1 MKKVISIAL
10 LASFISINLMPA
22 LAAENNNT
30 STATPKQF
38 KSMVSK
44 NKKNQKSDDYKFAYI
59 NMNWWDNF
67 NDDLLTSYI
76 QKAVLNNYDLKM
88 ATINV
93 EEYYQN
99 VKSQF
104 SKELPSATAGFGPG
118 WFKAPGSTSTDIN
131 FGLPIIVQYEADIF
145 LKNHDK
151 TKSVKKLYEGSK
163 LDERAAYISVASA
176 VGSTY
181 FNIINL
187 DKMISLQEEIVKI
200 RQEIYDLMLASN
212 REGLTSTADTVK
224 ANKALVQGQTD
235 LIELKK
241 QREQMLHQMCVLI
254 GESPENANSLARRS
268 LDEINYQLAV
278 PSQIPSEIITH
289 RPDYMK
295 AELMV
300 EKAGIDVRVAKKE
313 FLPSINILGGAL
325 FNAGDLGSLF
335 TTKNML
341 LGLGGGLMAP
351 LFQGGS
357 LIANL
362 RLKKATYE
370 RILQNYYKTNLTA
383 IQEVNDALVAARL
396 DKDKMQ
402 QTEKQFNLEKSDY
415 SFNEHK
421 FNEGTISKLDL
432 IQYQENLLT
441 IEKLVAQ
448 QKVECMTDAIS
459 LYKAT
464 GSKPYDY
471 VQ

>member
-1 MKKVISIAL
+1 MKKIITTAL
-10 LASFISINLMPA
+10 LMSMLSMTVMPA
-22 LAAENNNT
+22 VAVSGKNT
-30 STATPKQF
+30 TTPKQF
-38 KSMVSK
+38 KSMISK
-44 NKKNQKSDDYKFAYI
+44 NKKTQQSDDYKFNYV
-59 NMNWWDNF
+59 NMNWWGNF
-67 NDDLLTSYI
+67 NDDLLNGYI
-76 QKAVLNNYDLKM
+76 EKAVLNNYDLKM

-99 VKSQF
+99 VRLQF
-104 SKELPSATAGFGPG
+104 ANELPSAVGGFGPG
-118 WFKAPGSTSTDIN
+118 VFKAPGMTNTSSA

-145 LKNHDK
+145 LKNHNK
-151 TKSVKKLYEGSK
+151 TKAVKKLYEGSK

-187 DKMISLQEEIVKI
+187 DKMISLQEQIVNI
-200 RQEIYDLMLASN
+200 RQEIYNLMLIRN
-212 REGLTSTADTVK
+212 KEGLTSTADTVK
-224 ANKALVQGQTD
+224 ANKALVAGQTD

-241 QREQMLHQMCVLI
+241 NREKMLNQMCVLI
-254 GESPENANSLARRS
+254 GESPENANSIKRNS
-268 LDEINYQLAV
+268 LDSINYQLAI
-278 PSQIPSEIITH
+278 SSEIPSEIITQ

-300 EKAGIDVRVAKKE
+300 EKAGIDVKVAKKE

-325 FNAGDLGSLF
+325 FNAGDIGSLF

-341 LGLGGGLMAP
+341 LGVGGGLVTP

-362 RLKKATYE
+362 KLKKATYE
-370 RILQNYYKTNLTA
+370 RILQDYYKTNLTA
-383 IQEVNDALVAARL
+383 IQEVNDALVASRL
-396 DKDKMQ
+396 DKDKMT
-402 QTEKQFNLEKSDY
+402 QTTKQYNLEKSDY
-415 SFNEHK
+415 KYNEKK
-421 FNEGTISKLDL
+421 FNQGTISKLDL

-471 VQ
+471 VN

>member
-1 MKKVISIAL
+1 MKKIITTAL
-10 LASFISINLMPA
+10 LMSMLSMTVMPA
-22 LAAENNNT
+22 VAVSGKNT
-30 STATPKQF
+30 TTPKQF
-38 KSMVSK
+38 KSMISK
-44 NKKNQKSDDYKFAYI
+44 NKKTQQSDDYKFNYV
-59 NMNWWDNF
+59 NMNWWGNF
-67 NDDLLTSYI
+67 NDDLLNGYI
-76 QKAVLNNYDLKM
+76 EKAVLNNYDLKM

-99 VKSQF
+99 VRLQF
-104 SKELPSATAGFGPG
+104 ANELPSAVGGFGPG
-118 WFKAPGSTSTDIN
+118 VFKVPGMTNTSSA

-145 LKNHDK
+145 LKNHNK
-151 TKSVKKLYEGSK
+151 TKAVKKLYEGSK

-187 DKMISLQEEIVKI
+187 DKMISLQEQIVNI
-200 RQEIYDLMLASN
+200 RQEIYNLMLIRN
-212 REGLTSTADTVK
+212 KEGLTSTADTVK
-224 ANKALVQGQTD
+224 ANKALVAGQTD

-241 QREQMLHQMCVLI
+241 NREKMLNQMCVLI
-254 GESPENANSLARRS
+254 GESPENANSIKRNS
-268 LDEINYQLAV
+268 LDSINYQLAI
-278 PSQIPSEIITH
+278 PSEIPSEIITQ

-300 EKAGIDVRVAKKE
+300 EKAGIDVKVAKKE

-325 FNAGDLGSLF
+325 FNAGDIGSLF

-341 LGLGGGLMAP
+341 LGVGGGLVTP

-362 RLKKATYE
+362 KLKKATYE
-370 RILQNYYKTNLTA
+370 RILQDYYKTNLTA
-383 IQEVNDALVAARL
+383 IQEVNDALVASRL
-396 DKDKMQ
+396 DKDKMT
-402 QTEKQFNLEKSDY
+402 QTTKQYNLEKSDY
-415 SFNEHK
+415 KYNEKK
-421 FNEGTISKLDL
+421 FNQGTISKLDL

-471 VQ
+471 VN

>member
-1 MKKVISIAL
+1 MKKIITTAL
-10 LASFISINLMPA
+10 LASMLSMTIMPA
-22 LAAENNNT
+22 LAVTEKSSA
-30 STATPKQF
+30 SPKQL

-44 NKKNQKSDDYKFAYI
+44 NKKTQKSDDYKFDYV
-59 NMNWWDNF
+59 NMNWWSNF
-67 NDDLLTSYI
+67 NDDLLNGYI
-76 QKAVLNNYDLKM
+76 EKAILNNYDLKM

-99 VKSQF
+99 VKLQF
-104 SKELPSATAGFGPG
+104 ASELPSAVAGFGPG
-118 WFKAPGSTSTDIN
+118 FFKAPGMTNTSSA
-131 FGLPIIVQYEADIF
+131 FGLPVIVQYEADIF
-145 LKNHDK
+145 LKNHNK
-151 TKSVKKLYEGSK
+151 TKAVKKLYEGSK

-181 FNIINL
+181 FNIVNL

-200 RQEIYDLMLASN
+200 RQDIYNLMLARN
-212 REGLTSTADTVK
+212 KEGLTSTADTIK
-224 ANKALVQGQTD
+224 ANKALVAGQTD

-241 QREQMLHQMCVLI
+241 NREKMLHQMCVLI
-254 GESPENANSLARRS
+254 GESPENASSIKRNSL
-268 LDEINYQLAV
+268 DKMNYQLAI
-278 PSQIPSEIITH
+278 PTQIPSEIITQ
-289 RPDYMK
+289 RPDYMR

-300 EKAGIDVRVAKKE
+300 EKAGIDVKVAKKE
-313 FLPSINILGGAL
+313 FLPAINILGGAL
-325 FNAGDLGSLF
+325 FNASDLGSLF

-341 LGLGGGLMAP
+341 LGVGGGLMTP

-362 RLKKATYE
+362 KLKKATYE
-370 RILQNYYKTNLTA
+370 RILQDYYKTNLTA
-383 IQEVNDALVAARL
+383 IQEVNDSLVASRL
-396 DKDKMQ
+396 DKDKMA
-402 QTEKQFNLEKSDY
+402 QTIKQYNLEKSDY
-415 SFNEHK
+415 KYNEK
-421 FNEGTISKLDL
+421 KYNQGTISKLDL

-471 VQ
+471 VN

>member
-1 MKKVISIAL
+1 MKKIITTAL
-10 LASFISINLMPA
+10 LASMLCMTIMPA
-22 LAAENNNT
+22 VAVSGKNT
-30 STATPKQF
+30 TTPKQF
-38 KSMVSK
+38 KSMISK
-44 NKKNQKSDDYKFAYI
+44 NKKTQQSDDYKFNYV
-59 NMNWWDNF
+59 NMNWWGNF
-67 NDDLLTSYI
+67 NDDLLNGYI
-76 QKAVLNNYDLKM
+76 EKAVLNNYDLKM

-99 VKSQF
+99 VRLQF
-104 SKELPSATAGFGPG
+104 ANELPSAVGGFGPG
-118 WFKAPGSTSTDIN
+118 VFKAPGMTNTSSA

-145 LKNHDK
+145 LKNHNK
-151 TKSVKKLYEGSK
+151 TKAVKKLYEGSK

-187 DKMISLQEEIVKI
+187 DKMISLQEQIVNI
-200 RQEIYDLMLASN
+200 RQEIYNLMLIRN
-212 REGLTSTADTVK
+212 KEGLTSTADTVK
-224 ANKALVQGQTD
+224 ANKALVAGQTD

-241 QREQMLHQMCVLI
+241 NREKMLNQMCVLI
-254 GESPENANSLARRS
+254 GESPENANSIKRNS
-268 LDEINYQLAV
+268 LDSINYQLAI
-278 PSQIPSEIITH
+278 PSEIPSEIITQ

-300 EKAGIDVRVAKKE
+300 EKAGIDVKVAKKE

-325 FNAGDLGSLF
+325 FNAGDIGSLF

-341 LGLGGGLMAP
+341 LGVGGGLMTP

-362 RLKKATYE
+362 KLKKATYE
-370 RILQNYYKTNLTA
+370 RILQDYYKTNLTA
-383 IQEVNDALVAARL
+383 IQEVNDALVASRL
-396 DKDKMQ
+396 DKDKMT
-402 QTEKQFNLEKSDY
+402 QTTKQYNLEKSDY
-415 SFNEHK
+415 KYNEKK
-421 FNEGTISKLDL
+421 FNQGTISKLDL

-471 VQ
+471 VN

>member
-1 MKKVISIAL
+1 MKKIITTAL
-10 LASFISINLMPA
+10 LASMLSMTIMPA
-22 LAAENNNT
+22 VAVSGKNT
-30 STATPKQF
+30 TTPKQF
-38 KSMVSK
+38 KSMISK
-44 NKKNQKSDDYKFAYI
+44 NKKTQQSDDYKFNYV
-59 NMNWWDNF
+59 NMNWWGNF
-67 NDDLLTSYI
+67 NDDLLNGYI
-76 QKAVLNNYDLKM
+76 EKAVLNNYDLKM

-99 VKSQF
+99 VRLQF
-104 SKELPSATAGFGPG
+104 ANELPSAVGGFGPG
-118 WFKAPGSTSTDIN
+118 VFKAPGMTNTSSA

-145 LKNHDK
+145 LKNHNK

-187 DKMISLQEEIVKI
+187 DKMISLQEQIVNI
-200 RQEIYDLMLASN
+200 RQEIYNLMLIRN
-212 REGLTSTADTVK
+212 KEGLTSTADTVK
-224 ANKALVQGQTD
+224 ANKALVAGQTD

-241 QREQMLHQMCVLI
+241 NREKMLNQMCVLI
-254 GESPENANSLARRS
+254 GESPENANSIKRNS
-268 LDEINYQLAV
+268 LDSINYQLAI
-278 PSQIPSEIITH
+278 PSEIPSEIITQ

-300 EKAGIDVRVAKKE
+300 EKAGIDVKVAKKE

-325 FNAGDLGSLF
+325 FNASDIGSLF

-341 LGLGGGLMAP
+341 LGVGGGLMTP

-362 RLKKATYE
+362 KLKKATYE
-370 RILQNYYKTNLTA
+370 RILQDYYKTNLTA
-383 IQEVNDALVAARL
+383 IQEVNDALVASRL
-396 DKDKMQ
+396 DKDKMT
-402 QTEKQFNLEKSDY
+402 QTTKQYNLEKSDY
-415 SFNEHK
+415 KYNEKK
-421 FNEGTISKLDL
+421 FNQGTISKLDL

-471 VQ
+471 VN

>member
-1 MKKVISIAL
+1 MKKIITTAL
-10 LASFISINLMPA
+10 LASMLSMTIMPA
-22 LAAENNNT
+22 LAVTEKSSA
-30 STATPKQF
+30 SPKQF
-38 KSMVSK
+38 KSMISK
-44 NKKNQKSDDYKFAYI
+44 NKKTQQSDDYKFNYV
-59 NMNWWDNF
+59 NMNWWGNF
-67 NDDLLTSYI
+67 NDDLLNGYI
-76 QKAVLNNYDLKM
+76 EKAILNNYDLKM

-99 VKSQF
+99 VRLQF
-104 SKELPSATAGFGPG
+104 ANELPSAVGGFGPG
-118 WFKAPGSTSTDIN
+118 VFKAPGMTNTSSA

-145 LKNHDK
+145 LKNHNK
-151 TKSVKKLYEGSK
+151 TKAVKKLYEGSK

-187 DKMISLQEEIVKI
+187 DKMISLQEQIVNI
-200 RQEIYDLMLASN
+200 RQEIYNLMLIRN
-212 REGLTSTADTVK
+212 KEGLTSTADTVK
-224 ANKALVQGQTD
+224 ANKALVAGQTD

-241 QREQMLHQMCVLI
+241 NREKMLNQMCVLI
-254 GESPENANSLARRS
+254 GESPENANSIKRNS
-268 LDEINYQLAV
+268 LDSINYQLAI
-278 PSQIPSEIITH
+278 PSEIPSEIITQ

-300 EKAGIDVRVAKKE
+300 EKAGIDVKVAKKE

-325 FNAGDLGSLF
+325 FNASDIGSLF

-341 LGLGGGLMAP
+341 LGVGGGLVTP

-362 RLKKATYE
+362 KLKKATYE
-370 RILQNYYKTNLTA
+370 RILQDYYKTNLTA
-383 IQEVNDALVAARL
+383 IQEVNDALVASRL
-396 DKDKMQ
+396 DKDKMT
-402 QTEKQFNLEKSDY
+402 QTTKQYNLEKSDY
-415 SFNEHK
+415 KYNEKK
-421 FNEGTISKLDL
+421 FNQGTISKLDL

-471 VQ
+471 VN

>member
-1 MKKVISIAL
+1 MKRVISVAL
-10 LASFISINLMPA
+10 LASIMSMNFMPA
-22 LAAENNNT
+22 FAIEQTSTA

-44 NKKNQKSDDYKFAYI
+44 NKKTSNQYKFDYI
-59 NMNWWDNF
+59 NMNWWSNF
-67 NDDLLTSYI
+67 NDDILNSYI
-76 QKAVLNNYDLKM
+76 EKAVLNNYDLKM
-88 ATINV
+88 ASINV

-99 VKSQF
+99 VKLQF
-104 SKELPSATAGFGPG
+104 ANELPSAAAGFGPG
-118 WFKAPGSTSTDIN
+118 WYKAPGLTNTDIG

-145 LKNHDK
+145 LKNHNK
-151 TKSVKKLYEGSK
+151 TQAVKKLYEGSK
-163 LDERAAYISVASA
+163 QDERATYIAVASA

-187 DKMISLQEEIVKI
+187 DKMINLQEKIVKL

-212 REGLTSTADTVK
+212 KEGLTSTADTVK

-235 LIELKK
+235 LIELRKN
-241 QREQMLHQMCVLI
+241 REQMLHQLCVLI
-254 GESPENANSLARRS
+254 GESPENANSLKRNS
-268 LDEINYQLAV
+268 LDSINYKMAV
-278 PSQIPSEIITH
+278 PSQIPSEIITN
-289 RPDYMK
+289 RPDYLK

-300 EKAGIDVRVAKKE
+300 EKAGIDVKVAKKE

-325 FNAGDLGSLF
+325 FNAGDIGSLF

-341 LGLGGGLMAP
+341 FGIGGGLMTP

-357 LIANL
+357 LVANL
-362 RLKKATYE
+362 RLKKASYE

-383 IQEVNDALVAARL
+383 IQEVNDALVASKL
-396 DKDKMQ
+396 DKDKML
-402 QTEKQFNLEKSDY
+402 QTEKQFNLEKADY
-415 SFNEHK
+415 KYNENK
-421 FNEGTISKLDL
+421 FDEGTISKLDL

-471 VQ
+471 VN

>member
-1 MKKVISIAL
+1 MKKIITTAL
-10 LASFISINLMPA
+10 LMSMLSMTVMPA
-22 LAAENNNT
+22 VAVSGKNT
-30 STATPKQF
+30 TTPKQF
-38 KSMVSK
+38 KSMISK
-44 NKKNQKSDDYKFAYI
+44 NKKTQQSDDYKFNYV
-59 NMNWWDNF
+59 NMNWWGNF
-67 NDDLLTSYI
+67 NDDLLNGYI
-76 QKAVLNNYDLKM
+76 EKAVLNNYDLKM

-99 VKSQF
+99 VRLQF
-104 SKELPSATAGFGPG
+104 ANELPSAVGGFGPG
-118 WFKAPGSTSTDIN
+118 VFKAPGMTNTSSA

-145 LKNHDK
+145 LKNHNK
-151 TKSVKKLYEGSK
+151 TKAVKKLYEGSK

-187 DKMISLQEEIVKI
+187 DKMISLQEQIVNI
-200 RQEIYDLMLASN
+200 RQEIYNLMLVRN
-212 REGLTSTADTVK
+212 KEGLTSTADTVK
-224 ANKALVQGQTD
+224 ANKALVAGQTD

-241 QREQMLHQMCVLI
+241 NREKMLNQMCVLI
-254 GESPENANSLARRS
+254 GESPENANSIKRNS
-268 LDEINYQLAV
+268 LDSINYQLAI
-278 PSQIPSEIITH
+278 PSEIPSEIITQ

-300 EKAGIDVRVAKKE
+300 EKAGIDVKVAKKE

-325 FNAGDLGSLF
+325 FNAGDIGSLF

-341 LGLGGGLMAP
+341 LGVGGGLVTP

-362 RLKKATYE
+362 KLKKATYE
-370 RILQNYYKTNLTA
+370 RILQDYYKTNLTA
-383 IQEVNDALVAARL
+383 IQEVNDALVASRL
-396 DKDKMQ
+396 DKDKMT
-402 QTEKQFNLEKSDY
+402 QTTKQYNLEKSDY
-415 SFNEHK
+415 KYNEKK
-421 FNEGTISKLDL
+421 FNQGTISKLDL

-471 VQ
+471 VN

>member
-1 MKKVISIAL
+1 MKKIITTAL
-10 LASFISINLMPA
+10 LASMLSMTIMPA
-22 LAAENNNT
+22 LAVTEKSSA
-30 STATPKQF
+30 SPKQF

-44 NKKNQKSDDYKFAYI
+44 NKKTQKSDDYKFDYV
-59 NMNWWDNF
+59 NMNWWSNF
-67 NDDLLTSYI
+67 NDDLLNGYI
-76 QKAVLNNYDLKM
+76 EKAILNNYDLKM

-99 VKSQF
+99 VKLQF
-104 SKELPSATAGFGPG
+104 ANELPSAVAGFGPG
-118 WFKAPGSTSTDIN
+118 FFKAPGMTNTSSA
-131 FGLPIIVQYEADIF
+131 FGLPVIVQYEADIF
-145 LKNHDK
+145 LKNHNK
-151 TKSVKKLYEGSK
+151 TKAVKKLYEGSK

-181 FNIINL
+181 FNIVNL

-200 RQEIYDLMLASN
+200 RQDIYNLMLARN
-212 REGLTSTADTVK
+212 KEGLTSTADTIK
-224 ANKALVQGQTD
+224 ANKALVAGQTD

-241 QREQMLHQMCVLI
+241 NREKMLHQMCVLI
-254 GESPENANSLARRS
+254 GESPENASSIKRNSL
-268 LDEINYQLAV
+268 DKMNYQLAI
-278 PSQIPSEIITH
+278 PTQIPSEIITQ
-289 RPDYMK
+289 RPDYMR

-300 EKAGIDVRVAKKE
+300 EKAGIDVKVAKKE
-313 FLPSINILGGAL
+313 FLPAINILGGAL
-325 FNAGDLGSLF
+325 FNASDLGSLF

-341 LGLGGGLMAP
+341 LGVGGGLMTP

-362 RLKKATYE
+362 KLKKATYE
-370 RILQNYYKTNLTA
+370 RILQDYYKTNLTA
-383 IQEVNDALVAARL
+383 IQEVNDSLVASRL
-396 DKDKMQ
+396 DKDKMA
-402 QTEKQFNLEKSDY
+402 QTIKQYNLEKSDY
-415 SFNEHK
+415 KYNEKK
-421 FNEGTISKLDL
+421 FNQGTISKLDL

-471 VQ
+471 VN

>member
-1 MKKVISIAL
+1 MKKIITTAL
-10 LASFISINLMPA
+10 LASMLSMTIMPA
-22 LAAENNNT
+22 LAVTEKSSA
-30 STATPKQF
+30 SPKQF

-44 NKKNQKSDDYKFAYI
+44 NKKNQKSDDYKFNYV
-59 NMNWWDNF
+59 NMNWWGNF
-67 NDDLLTSYI
+67 NDDLLNGYI
-76 QKAVLNNYDLKM
+76 EKAVLNNYDLKM

-99 VKSQF
+99 VRLQF
-104 SKELPSATAGFGPG
+104 ANELPSAVGGFGPG
-118 WFKAPGSTSTDIN
+118 VFKAPGMTNTSSA

-145 LKNHDK
+145 LKNHNK
-151 TKSVKKLYEGSK
+151 TKAVKKLYEGSK

-187 DKMISLQEEIVKI
+187 DKMISLQEQIVNI
-200 RQEIYDLMLASN
+200 RQEIYNLMLIRN
-212 REGLTSTADTVK
+212 KEGLTSTADTVK
-224 ANKALVQGQTD
+224 ANKALVAGQTD

-241 QREQMLHQMCVLI
+241 NREKMLNQMCVLI
-254 GESPENANSLARRS
+254 GESPENANSIKRNS
-268 LDEINYQLAV
+268 LDSINYQLAI
-278 PSQIPSEIITH
+278 PSEIPSEIITQ

-300 EKAGIDVRVAKKE
+300 EKAGIDVKVAKKE

-325 FNAGDLGSLF
+325 FNAGDIGSLF

-341 LGLGGGLMAP
+341 LGVGGGLVTP

-362 RLKKATYE
+362 KLKKATYE
-370 RILQNYYKTNLTA
+370 RILQDYYKTNLTA
-383 IQEVNDALVAARL
+383 IQEVNDALVASRL
-396 DKDKMQ
+396 DKDKMT
-402 QTEKQFNLEKSDY
+402 QTTKQYNLEKSDY
-415 SFNEHK
+415 KYNEKK
-421 FNEGTISKLDL
+421 FNQGTISKLDL

-471 VQ
+471 VN

>member
-1 MKKVISIAL
+1 MKRVISVAL
-10 LASFISINLMPA
+10 LASIMSMNFMPA
-22 LAAENNNT
+22 FAIEQTSTA

-44 NKKNQKSDDYKFAYI
+44 NKKTSDQYKFDYI
-59 NMNWWDNF
+59 NMNWWSNF
-67 NDDLLTSYI
+67 NDDILNSYI
-76 QKAVLNNYDLKM
+76 EKAVLNNYDLKM
-88 ATINV
+88 ASINV

-99 VKSQF
+99 VKLQF
-104 SKELPSATAGFGPG
+104 ANELPSAAAGFGPG
-118 WFKAPGSTSTDIN
+118 WYKAPGLTNTDIG

-145 LKNHDK
+145 LKNHNK
-151 TKSVKKLYEGSK
+151 TQAVKKLYEGSK
-163 LDERAAYISVASA
+163 QDERATYIAVASA

-187 DKMISLQEEIVKI
+187 DKVINLQEKIVKL

-212 REGLTSTADTVK
+212 KEGLTSTADTVK

-235 LIELKK
+235 LIELRKN
-241 QREQMLHQMCVLI
+241 REQMLHQLCVLI
-254 GESPENANSLARRS
+254 GESPENANSLKRNS
-268 LDEINYQLAV
+268 LDSINYKMAV
-278 PSQIPSEIITH
+278 PSQIPSEIITN
-289 RPDYMK
+289 RPDYLK

-300 EKAGIDVRVAKKE
+300 EKAGIDVKVAKKE

-325 FNAGDLGSLF
+325 FNAGDIGSLF

-341 LGLGGGLMAP
+341 FGIGGGLMTP

-362 RLKKATYE
+362 RLKKASYE

-383 IQEVNDALVAARL
+383 IQEVNDALVASKL
-396 DKDKMQ
+396 DKDKML
-402 QTEKQFNLEKSDY
+402 QTEKQFNLEKADY
-415 SFNEHK
+415 KYNENK
-421 FNEGTISKLDL
+421 FDEGTISKLDL

-471 VQ
+471 VN

>member
-1 MKKVISIAL
+1 MKKIITTAL
-10 LASFISINLMPA
+10 LASMLSMTIMPA
-22 LAAENNNT
+22 VAVSGKNT
-30 STATPKQF
+30 TTPKQF
-38 KSMVSK
+38 KSMISK
-44 NKKNQKSDDYKFAYI
+44 NKKTQQSDDYKFNYV
-59 NMNWWDNF
+59 NMNWWGNF
-67 NDDLLTSYI
+67 NDDLLNGYI
-76 QKAVLNNYDLKM
+76 EKAVLNNYDLKM

-99 VKSQF
+99 VRLQF
-104 SKELPSATAGFGPG
+104 SNELPSAVGGFGPG
-118 WFKAPGSTSTDIN
+118 VFKAPGMTNTSSA

-145 LKNHDK
+145 LKNHNK
-151 TKSVKKLYEGSK
+151 TKAVKKLYEGSK

-187 DKMISLQEEIVKI
+187 DKMISLQEQIVNI
-200 RQEIYDLMLASN
+200 RQEIYNLMLIRN
-212 REGLTSTADTVK
+212 KEGLTSTADTVK
-224 ANKALVQGQTD
+224 ANKALVAGQTD

-241 QREQMLHQMCVLI
+241 NREKMLNQMCVLI
-254 GESPENANSLARRS
+254 GESPENANSIKRNS
-268 LDEINYQLAV
+268 LDSINYQLAI
-278 PSQIPSEIITH
+278 PSEIPSEIITQ

-300 EKAGIDVRVAKKE
+300 EKAGIDVKVAKKE

-325 FNAGDLGSLF
+325 FNASDIGSLF

-341 LGLGGGLMAP
+341 LGVGGGLMTP

-362 RLKKATYE
+362 KLKKATYE
-370 RILQNYYKTNLTA
+370 RILQDYYKTNLTA
-383 IQEVNDALVAARL
+383 IQEVNDALVASRL
-396 DKDKMQ
+396 DKDKMT
-402 QTEKQFNLEKSDY
+402 QTTKQYNLEKSDY
-415 SFNEHK
+415 KYNEKK
-421 FNEGTISKLDL
+421 FNQGTISKLDL

-471 VQ
+471 VN

>member
-1 MKKVISIAL
+1 MKKIITTAL
-10 LASFISINLMPA
+10 LASMLSMTIMPA
-22 LAAENNNT
+22 VAVSGKS
-30 STATPKQF
+30 STTPKQF
-38 KSMVSK
+38 KSMISK
-44 NKKNQKSDDYKFAYI
+44 NKKTQQSDDYKFNYV
-59 NMNWWDNF
+59 NMNWWGNF
-67 NDDLLTSYI
+67 NDDLLNGYI
-76 QKAVLNNYDLKM
+76 EKAVLNNYDLKM

-99 VKSQF
+99 VRLQF
-104 SKELPSATAGFGPG
+104 ANELPSAVAGFGPG
-118 WFKAPGSTSTDIN
+118 FFKAPGMTNTSSA
-131 FGLPIIVQYEADIF
+131 FGLPVIVQYEADIF
-145 LKNHDK
+145 LKNHNK
-151 TKSVKKLYEGSK
+151 TKAVKKLYEGSK

-187 DKMISLQEEIVKI
+187 DKMISLQEQIVNI
-200 RQEIYDLMLASN
+200 RQEIYNLMLIRN
-212 REGLTSTADTVK
+212 KEGLTSTADTVK
-224 ANKALVQGQTD
+224 ANKALVAGQTD

-241 QREQMLHQMCVLI
+241 NREKMLNQMCVLI
-254 GESPENANSLARRS
+254 GESPENANSIKRNS
-268 LDEINYQLAV
+268 LDSINYQLAI
-278 PSQIPSEIITH
+278 PSEIPSEIITQ

-300 EKAGIDVRVAKKE
+300 EKAGIDVKVAKKE

-325 FNAGDLGSLF
+325 FNAGDIGSLF

-341 LGLGGGLMAP
+341 LGVGGGLVTP

-362 RLKKATYE
+362 KLKKATYE
-370 RILQNYYKTNLTA
+370 RILQDYYKTNLTA
-383 IQEVNDALVAARL
+383 IQEVNDALVASRL
-396 DKDKMQ
+396 DKDKMT
-402 QTEKQFNLEKSDY
+402 QTTKQYNLEKSDY
-415 SFNEHK
+415 KYNEKK
-421 FNEGTISKLDL
+421 FNQGTISKLDL

-471 VQ
+471 VN

>member
-1 MKKVISIAL
+1 
-10 LASFISINLMPA
+10 
-22 LAAENNNT
+22 
-30 STATPKQF
+30 
-38 KSMVSK
+38 
-44 NKKNQKSDDYKFAYI
+44 
-59 NMNWWDNF
+59 MNWWGNF
-67 NDDLLTSYI
+67 NDDLLNGYI
-76 QKAVLNNYDLKM
+76 EKAVLNNYDLKM

-99 VKSQF
+99 VRLQF
-104 SKELPSATAGFGPG
+104 ANELPSAVGGFGPG
-118 WFKAPGSTSTDIN
+118 VFKAPGMTNTSSA

-145 LKNHDK
+145 LKNHNK
-151 TKSVKKLYEGSK
+151 TKAVKKLYEGSK

-187 DKMISLQEEIVKI
+187 DKMISLQEQIVNI
-200 RQEIYDLMLASN
+200 RQEIYNLMLIRN
-212 REGLTSTADTVK
+212 KEGLTSTADTVK
-224 ANKALVQGQTD
+224 ANKALVAGQTD

-241 QREQMLHQMCVLI
+241 NREKMLNQMCVLI
-254 GESPENANSLARRS
+254 GESPENANSIKRNS
-268 LDEINYQLAV
+268 LDSINYQLAI
-278 PSQIPSEIITH
+278 PSEIPSEIITQ

-300 EKAGIDVRVAKKE
+300 EKAGIDVKVAKKE

-325 FNAGDLGSLF
+325 FNAADIGSLF

-341 LGLGGGLMAP
+341 LGVGGGLVTP

-362 RLKKATYE
+362 KLKKATYE
-370 RILQNYYKTNLTA
+370 RILQDYYKTNLTA
-383 IQEVNDALVAARL
+383 IQEVNDALVASRL
-396 DKDKMQ
+396 DKDKMT
-402 QTEKQFNLEKSDY
+402 QTTKQYNLEKSDY
-415 SFNEHK
+415 KYNEKK
-421 FNEGTISKLDL
+421 FNQGTISKLDL

-471 VQ
+471 VN

>member
-1 MKKVISIAL
+1 MKKIITTAL
-10 LASFISINLMPA
+10 LASMLSMTIMPA
-22 LAAENNNT
+22 VAVSGKNT
-30 STATPKQF
+30 TTPKQF

-44 NKKNQKSDDYKFAYI
+44 NKKTQQSDDYKFNYV
-59 NMNWWDNF
+59 NMNWWGNF
-67 NDDLLTSYI
+67 NDDLLNGYI
-76 QKAVLNNYDLKM
+76 EKAVLNNYDLKM

-99 VKSQF
+99 VRLQF
-104 SKELPSATAGFGPG
+104 ANELPSAVGGFGPG
-118 WFKAPGSTSTDIN
+118 VFKAPGMTNTSSA

-145 LKNHDK
+145 LKNHNK
-151 TKSVKKLYEGSK
+151 TKAVKKLYEGSK

-187 DKMISLQEEIVKI
+187 DKMISLQEQIVNI
-200 RQEIYDLMLASN
+200 RQEIYNLMLIRN
-212 REGLTSTADTVK
+212 KEGLTSTADTVK
-224 ANKALVQGQTD
+224 ANKALVAGQTD

-241 QREQMLHQMCVLI
+241 NREKMLNQMCVLI
-254 GESPENANSLARRS
+254 GESPENANSIKRNS
-268 LDEINYQLAV
+268 LDSINYQLAI
-278 PSQIPSEIITH
+278 PSEIPSEIITQ

-300 EKAGIDVRVAKKE
+300 EKAGIDVKVAKKE

-325 FNAGDLGSLF
+325 FNAADIGSLF

-341 LGLGGGLMAP
+341 LGVGGGLVTP

-362 RLKKATYE
+362 KLKKATYE
-370 RILQNYYKTNLTA
+370 RILQDYYKTNLTA
-383 IQEVNDALVAARL
+383 IQEVNDALVASRL
-396 DKDKMQ
+396 DKDKMT
-402 QTEKQFNLEKSDY
+402 QTTKQYNLEKSDY
-415 SFNEHK
+415 KYNEKK
-421 FNEGTISKLDL
+421 FNQGTISKLDL

-471 VQ
+471 VN

>member
-1 MKKVISIAL
+1 MKKIITTAL
-10 LASFISINLMPA
+10 LMSMLSMTIMPA
-22 LAAENNNT
+22 VAVSGKNT
-30 STATPKQF
+30 TTPKQF
-38 KSMVSK
+38 KSMISK
-44 NKKNQKSDDYKFAYI
+44 NKKTQQSDDYKFNYV
-59 NMNWWDNF
+59 NMNWWGNF
-67 NDDLLTSYI
+67 NDDLLNGYI
-76 QKAVLNNYDLKM
+76 EKAVLNNYDLKM

-99 VKSQF
+99 VRLQF
-104 SKELPSATAGFGPG
+104 ANELPSAVGGFGPG
-118 WFKAPGSTSTDIN
+118 FFKAPGMTNTSSA
-131 FGLPIIVQYEADIF
+131 FGLPVIVQYEADIF
-145 LKNHDK
+145 LKNHNK
-151 TKSVKKLYEGSK
+151 TKAVKKLYEGSK

-187 DKMISLQEEIVKI
+187 DKMISLQEQIVNI
-200 RQEIYDLMLASN
+200 RQEIYNLMLIRN
-212 REGLTSTADTVK
+212 KEGLTSTADTVK
-224 ANKALVQGQTD
+224 ANKALVAGQTD

-241 QREQMLHQMCVLI
+241 NREKMLNQMCVLI
-254 GESPENANSLARRS
+254 GESPENANSIKRNS
-268 LDEINYQLAV
+268 LDSINYQLAI
-278 PSQIPSEIITH
+278 PSEIPSEIITQ

-300 EKAGIDVRVAKKE
+300 EKAGIDVKVAKKE

-325 FNAGDLGSLF
+325 FNAGDIGSLF

-341 LGLGGGLMAP
+341 LGVGGGLVTP

-362 RLKKATYE
+362 KLKKATYE
-370 RILQNYYKTNLTA
+370 RILQDYYKTNLTA
-383 IQEVNDALVAARL
+383 IQEVNDALVASRL
-396 DKDKMQ
+396 DKDKMT
-402 QTEKQFNLEKSDY
+402 QTTKQYNLEKSDY
-415 SFNEHK
+415 KYNEKK
-421 FNEGTISKLDL
+421 FNQGTISKLDL

-471 VQ
+471 VN

>member
-1 MKKVISIAL
+1 MKKIITTAL
-10 LASFISINLMPA
+10 LASMLSMTIMPA
-22 LAAENNNT
+22 LAVTEKSSA
-30 STATPKQF
+30 SPKQF

-44 NKKNQKSDDYKFAYI
+44 NKKNQQSDDYKFDYV
-59 NMNWWDNF
+59 NMNWWGNF
-67 NDDLLTSYI
+67 NDDLLNSYI
-76 QKAVLNNYDLKM
+76 EKAILNNYDLKM

-99 VKSQF
+99 VKLQF
-104 SKELPSATAGFGPG
+104 ANELPSAVAGFGPG
-118 WFKAPGSTSTDIN
+118 FFKAPGMTNTSSA
-131 FGLPIIVQYEADIF
+131 FGLPVIVQYEADIF
-145 LKNHDK
+145 LKNHNK
-151 TKSVKKLYEGSK
+151 TKAVKKLYEGSK

-181 FNIINL
+181 FNIVNL
-187 DKMISLQEEIVKI
+187 DKMISLQEQIVKI
-200 RQEIYDLMLASN
+200 RQEIYDLMLARN
-212 REGLTSTADTVK
+212 KEGLTSTADTIK
-224 ANKALVQGQTD
+224 ANKALVAGQTD

-241 QREQMLHQMCVLI
+241 NREKMLHQMCVLI
-254 GESPENANSLARRS
+254 GESPENASSIKRNSLDS
-268 LDEINYQLAV
+268 MNYELAI
-278 PSQIPSEIITH
+278 PSQIPSEIITQ
-289 RPDYMK
+289 RPDYMR

-300 EKAGIDVRVAKKE
+300 EKAGIDVKVAKKE

-325 FNAGDLGSLF
+325 FNASDLGSLF

-341 LGLGGGLMAP
+341 LGVGGGLMTP

-357 LIANL
+357 LVANL

-370 RILQNYYKTNLTA
+370 RILQDYYKTNLTA
-383 IQEVNDALVAARL
+383 IQEVNDSLVASRL
-396 DKDKMQ
+396 DKDKMA
-402 QTEKQFNLEKSDY
+402 QTIKQYNLEKSDY
-415 SFNEHK
+415 KYNEKK
-421 FNEGTISKLDL
+421 FNQGTISKLDL

-471 VQ
+471 VN

>member
-1 MKKVISIAL
+1 MKKIITTAL
-10 LASFISINLMPA
+10 LASMLSMTIMPA
-22 LAAENNNT
+22 VAVSGKNT
-30 STATPKQF
+30 TTPKQF
-38 KSMVSK
+38 KSMISK
-44 NKKNQKSDDYKFAYI
+44 NKKTQQSDDYKFNYV
-59 NMNWWDNF
+59 NMNWWGNF
-67 NDDLLTSYI
+67 NDDLLNGYI
-76 QKAVLNNYDLKM
+76 EKAVLNNYDLKM

-99 VKSQF
+99 VRLQF
-104 SKELPSATAGFGPG
+104 ANELPSAVGGFGPG
-118 WFKAPGSTSTDIN
+118 VFKAPGMTNTSSA

-145 LKNHDK
+145 LKNHNK
-151 TKSVKKLYEGSK
+151 TKAVKKLYEGSK

-187 DKMISLQEEIVKI
+187 DKMISLQEQIVNI
-200 RQEIYDLMLASN
+200 RQEIYNLMLIRN
-212 REGLTSTADTVK
+212 KEGLTSTADTVK
-224 ANKALVQGQTD
+224 ANKALVAGQTD

-241 QREQMLHQMCVLI
+241 NREKMLNQMCVLI
-254 GESPENANSLARRS
+254 GESPENANSIKRNS
-268 LDEINYQLAV
+268 LDSINYQLAI
-278 PSQIPSEIITH
+278 PSEIPSEIITQ

-300 EKAGIDVRVAKKE
+300 EKAGIDVKVAKKE

-325 FNAGDLGSLF
+325 FNAADIGSLF

-341 LGLGGGLMAP
+341 LGVGGGLVTP

-362 RLKKATYE
+362 KLKKATYE
-370 RILQNYYKTNLTA
+370 RILQDYYKTNLTA
-383 IQEVNDALVAARL
+383 IQEVNDALVASRL
-396 DKDKMQ
+396 DKDKMI
-402 QTEKQFNLEKSDY
+402 QTTKQYNLEKSDY
-415 SFNEHK
+415 KYNEKK
-421 FNEGTISKLDL
+421 FNQGTISKLDL

-471 VQ
+471 VN

>member
-1 MKKVISIAL
+1 MSMLSMTV
-10 LASFISINLMPA
+10 MPA
-22 LAAENNNT
+22 VAVSGKNT
-30 STATPKQF
+30 TTPKQF
-38 KSMVSK
+38 KSMISK
-44 NKKNQKSDDYKFAYI
+44 NKKTQQSDDYKFNYV
-59 NMNWWDNF
+59 NMNWWGNF
-67 NDDLLTSYI
+67 NDDLLNGYI
-76 QKAVLNNYDLKM
+76 EKAVLNNYDLKM

-99 VKSQF
+99 VRLQF
-104 SKELPSATAGFGPG
+104 ANELPSAVGGFGPG
-118 WFKAPGSTSTDIN
+118 VFKAPGMTNTSSA

-145 LKNHDK
+145 LKNHNK
-151 TKSVKKLYEGSK
+151 TKAVKKLYEGSK

-187 DKMISLQEEIVKI
+187 DKMISLQEQIVNI
-200 RQEIYDLMLASN
+200 RQEIYNLMLIRN
-212 REGLTSTADTVK
+212 KEGLTSTADTVK
-224 ANKALVQGQTD
+224 ANKALVAGQTD

-241 QREQMLHQMCVLI
+241 NREKMLNQMCVLI
-254 GESPENANSLARRS
+254 GESPENANSIKRNS
-268 LDEINYQLAV
+268 LDSINYQLAI
-278 PSQIPSEIITH
+278 PSEIPSEIITQ

-300 EKAGIDVRVAKKE
+300 EKAGIDVKVAKKE

-325 FNAGDLGSLF
+325 FNAGDIGSLF

-341 LGLGGGLMAP
+341 LGVGGGLMTP

-362 RLKKATYE
+362 KLKKATYE
-370 RILQNYYKTNLTA
+370 RILQDYYKTNLTA
-383 IQEVNDALVAARL
+383 IQEVNDALVASRL
-396 DKDKMQ
+396 DKDKMT
-402 QTEKQFNLEKSDY
+402 QTTKQYNLEKSDY
-415 SFNEHK
+415 KYNEKK
-421 FNEGTISKLDL
+421 FNQGTISKLDL

-471 VQ
+471 VN

>member
-1 MKKVISIAL
+1 MKKIITTAL
-10 LASFISINLMPA
+10 LASMLSMTIMPA
-22 LAAENNNT
+22 VAVSGKNT
-30 STATPKQF
+30 TTPKQF
-38 KSMVSK
+38 KSMISK
-44 NKKNQKSDDYKFAYI
+44 NKKTQQSDDYKFNYV
-59 NMNWWDNF
+59 NMNWWGNF
-67 NDDLLTSYI
+67 NDDLLNGYI
-76 QKAVLNNYDLKM
+76 EKAVLNNYDLKM

-99 VKSQF
+99 VRLQF
-104 SKELPSATAGFGPG
+104 ANELPSAVGGFGPG
-118 WFKAPGSTSTDIN
+118 FFKAPGMTNTSSA
-131 FGLPIIVQYEADIF
+131 FGLPVIVQYEADIF
-145 LKNHDK
+145 LKNHNK
-151 TKSVKKLYEGSK
+151 TKAVKKLYEGSK

-187 DKMISLQEEIVKI
+187 DKMISLQEQIVNI
-200 RQEIYDLMLASN
+200 RQEIYNLMLIRN
-212 REGLTSTADTVK
+212 KEGLTSTADTVK
-224 ANKALVQGQTD
+224 ANKALVAGQTD

-241 QREQMLHQMCVLI
+241 NREKMLNQMCVLI
-254 GESPENANSLARRS
+254 GESPENANSIKRNS
-268 LDEINYQLAV
+268 LDSINYQLAI
-278 PSQIPSEIITH
+278 PSEIPSEIITQ

-300 EKAGIDVRVAKKE
+300 EKAGIDVKVAKKE

-325 FNAGDLGSLF
+325 FNASDIGSLF

-341 LGLGGGLMAP
+341 LGVGGGLMTP

-362 RLKKATYE
+362 KLKKATYE
-370 RILQNYYKTNLTA
+370 RILQDYYKTNLTA
-383 IQEVNDALVAARL
+383 IQEVNDALVASRL
-396 DKDKMQ
+396 DKDKMT
-402 QTEKQFNLEKSDY
+402 QTTKQYNLEKSDY
-415 SFNEHK
+415 KYNEKK
-421 FNEGTISKLDL
+421 FNQGTISKLDL

-471 VQ
+471 VN

>member
-1 MKKVISIAL
+1 MKKIITTAL
-10 LASFISINLMPA
+10 LMSMLSMTIMPA
-22 LAAENNNT
+22 LAVTEKSSA
-30 STATPKQF
+30 SPKQF
-38 KSMVSK
+38 KSMISK
-44 NKKNQKSDDYKFAYI
+44 NKKTQQSDDYKFNYV
-59 NMNWWDNF
+59 NMNWWGNF
-67 NDDLLTSYI
+67 NDDLLNGYI
-76 QKAVLNNYDLKM
+76 EKAVLNNYDLKM

-99 VKSQF
+99 VRLQF
-104 SKELPSATAGFGPG
+104 ANELPSAVGGFGPG
-118 WFKAPGSTSTDIN
+118 VFKAPGMTNTSSA

-145 LKNHDK
+145 LKNHNK
-151 TKSVKKLYEGSK
+151 TKAVKKLYEGSK

-187 DKMISLQEEIVKI
+187 DKMISLQEQIVNI
-200 RQEIYDLMLASN
+200 RQEIYNLMLIRN
-212 REGLTSTADTVK
+212 KEGLTSTADTVK
-224 ANKALVQGQTD
+224 ANKALVAGQTD

-241 QREQMLHQMCVLI
+241 NREKMLNQMCVLI
-254 GESPENANSLARRS
+254 GESPENANSIKRNS
-268 LDEINYQLAV
+268 LDSINYQLAI
-278 PSQIPSEIITH
+278 PSEIPSEIITQ

-300 EKAGIDVRVAKKE
+300 EKAGIDVKVAKKE

-325 FNAGDLGSLF
+325 FNASDIGSLF

-341 LGLGGGLMAP
+341 LGVGGGLVTP

-362 RLKKATYE
+362 KLKKATYE
-370 RILQNYYKTNLTA
+370 RILQDYYKTNLTA
-383 IQEVNDALVAARL
+383 IQEVNDALVASRL
-396 DKDKMQ
+396 DKDKMT
-402 QTEKQFNLEKSDY
+402 QTTKQYNLEKSDY
-415 SFNEHK
+415 KYNEKK
-421 FNEGTISKLDL
+421 FNQGTISKLDL

-471 VQ
+471 VN

>member
-1 MKKVISIAL
+1 MKKIITTAL
-10 LASFISINLMPA
+10 LASMLSMTIMPA
-22 LAAENNNT
+22 VAVSGKNT
-30 STATPKQF
+30 TTPKQF
-38 KSMVSK
+38 KSMISK
-44 NKKNQKSDDYKFAYI
+44 NKKTQQSDDYKFNYV
-59 NMNWWDNF
+59 NMNWWGNF
-67 NDDLLTSYI
+67 NDDLLNGYI
-76 QKAVLNNYDLKM
+76 EKAVLNNYDLKM

-99 VKSQF
+99 VRLQF
-104 SKELPSATAGFGPG
+104 ANELPSAVGGFGPG
-118 WFKAPGSTSTDIN
+118 VFKAPGMTNTSSA

-145 LKNHDK
+145 LKNHNK
-151 TKSVKKLYEGSK
+151 TKAVKKLYEGSK

-187 DKMISLQEEIVKI
+187 DKMISLQEQIVNI
-200 RQEIYDLMLASN
+200 RQEIYNLMLIRN
-212 REGLTSTADTVK
+212 KEGLTSTADTVK
-224 ANKALVQGQTD
+224 ANKALVAGQTD

-241 QREQMLHQMCVLI
+241 NREKMLNQMCVLI
-254 GESPENANSLARRS
+254 GESPENANSIKRNS
-268 LDEINYQLAV
+268 LDSINYQLAI
-278 PSQIPSEIITH
+278 PSEIPSEIITQ

-300 EKAGIDVRVAKKE
+300 EKAGIDVKVAKKE

-325 FNAGDLGSLF
+325 FNAGDIGSLF

-341 LGLGGGLMAP
+341 LGVGGGLMTP

-362 RLKKATYE
+362 KLKKATYE
-370 RILQNYYKTNLTA
+370 RILQDYYKTNLTA
-383 IQEVNDALVAARL
+383 IQEVNDALVASRL
-396 DKDKMQ
+396 DKDKMT
-402 QTEKQFNLEKSDY
+402 QTTKQYNLEKSDY
-415 SFNEHK
+415 KYNEKK
-421 FNEGTISKLDL
+421 FNQGTISKLDL

-471 VQ
+471 VN

>member
-1 MKKVISIAL
+1 
-10 LASFISINLMPA
+10 
-22 LAAENNNT
+22 
-30 STATPKQF
+30 
-38 KSMVSK
+38 MVSK
-44 NKKNQKSDDYKFAYI
+44 NKKNQKSDDYKFDYV
-59 NMNWWDNF
+59 NMNWWSNF
-67 NDDLLTSYI
+67 NDDLLNEYI
-76 QKAVLNNYDLKM
+76 EKAILNNYDLKM

-99 VKSQF
+99 VKLQF
-104 SKELPSATAGFGPG
+104 ANELPSAVAGFGPG
-118 WFKAPGSTSTDIN
+118 FFKAPGMTNTSSA
-131 FGLPIIVQYEADIF
+131 FGLPVIVQYEADIF
-145 LKNHDK
+145 LKNHNK
-151 TKSVKKLYEGSK
+151 TKAVKKLYEGSK

-181 FNIINL
+181 FNIVNL

-200 RQEIYDLMLASN
+200 RQDIYNLMLARN
-212 REGLTSTADTVK
+212 KEGLTSTADTIK
-224 ANKALVQGQTD
+224 ANKALVAGQTD

-241 QREQMLHQMCVLI
+241 NREKMLHQMCVLI
-254 GESPENANSLARRS
+254 GESPENASSIKRNSI
-268 LDEINYQLAV
+268 DKMNYQLAI
-278 PSQIPSEIITH
+278 PTQIPSEIITQ
-289 RPDYMK
+289 RPDYMR

-300 EKAGIDVRVAKKE
+300 EKAGIDVKVAKKE

-325 FNAGDLGSLF
+325 FNASDLGSLF

-341 LGLGGGLMAP
+341 LGVGGGLMTP

-362 RLKKATYE
+362 KLKKATYE
-370 RILQNYYKTNLTA
+370 RILQDYYKTNLTA
-383 IQEVNDALVAARL
+383 IQEVNDSLVASRL
-396 DKDKMQ
+396 DKDKMA
-402 QTEKQFNLEKSDY
+402 QTIKQYNLEKSDY
-415 SFNEHK
+415 KYNEKK
-421 FNEGTISKLDL
+421 FNQGTISKLDL

-471 VQ
+471 VN

>member
-1 MKKVISIAL
+1 MKKIITTAL
-10 LASFISINLMPA
+10 LMSMLSMTIMPA
-22 LAAENNNT
+22 VAVSGKNT
-30 STATPKQF
+30 TTPKQF
-38 KSMVSK
+38 KSMISK
-44 NKKNQKSDDYKFAYI
+44 NKKTQQSDDYKFNYV
-59 NMNWWDNF
+59 NMNWWGNF
-67 NDDLLTSYI
+67 NDDLLNGYI
-76 QKAVLNNYDLKM
+76 EKAVLNNYDLKM

-99 VKSQF
+99 VRLQF
-104 SKELPSATAGFGPG
+104 ANELPSAVGGFGPG
-118 WFKAPGSTSTDIN
+118 VFKAPGMTNTSSA
-131 FGLPIIVQYEADIF
+131 FGLPVIVQYEADIF
-145 LKNHDK
+145 LKNHNK
-151 TKSVKKLYEGSK
+151 TKAVKKLYEGSK

-187 DKMISLQEEIVKI
+187 DKMISLQEQIVNI
-200 RQEIYDLMLASN
+200 RQEIYNLMLIRN
-212 REGLTSTADTVK
+212 KEGLTSTADTVK
-224 ANKALVQGQTD
+224 ANKALVAGQTD

-241 QREQMLHQMCVLI
+241 NREKMLNQMCVLI
-254 GESPENANSLARRS
+254 GESPENANSIKRNS
-268 LDEINYQLAV
+268 LDSINYQLAI
-278 PSQIPSEIITH
+278 PSEIPSEIITQ

-300 EKAGIDVRVAKKE
+300 EKAGIDVKVAKKE

-325 FNAGDLGSLF
+325 FNAGDIGSLF

-341 LGLGGGLMAP
+341 LGVGGGLMTP

-362 RLKKATYE
+362 KLKKATYE
-370 RILQNYYKTNLTA
+370 RILQDYYKTNLTA
-383 IQEVNDALVAARL
+383 IQEVNDALVASRL
-396 DKDKMQ
+396 DKDKMT
-402 QTEKQFNLEKSDY
+402 QTTKQYNLEKSDY
-415 SFNEHK
+415 KYNEKK
-421 FNEGTISKLDL
+421 FNQGTISKLDL

-471 VQ
+471 VN

>member
-1 MKKVISIAL
+1 MSMLSMTV
-10 LASFISINLMPA
+10 MPA
-22 LAAENNNT
+22 VAVSGKS
-30 STATPKQF
+30 STTPKQF
-38 KSMVSK
+38 KSMISK
-44 NKKNQKSDDYKFAYI
+44 NKKTQQSDDYKFNYV
-59 NMNWWDNF
+59 NMNWWGNF
-67 NDDLLTSYI
+67 NDDLLNGYI
-76 QKAVLNNYDLKM
+76 EKAVLNNYDLKM

-99 VKSQF
+99 VRLQF
-104 SKELPSATAGFGPG
+104 ANELPSAVGGFGPG
-118 WFKAPGSTSTDIN
+118 VFKAPGMTNTSSA
-131 FGLPIIVQYEADIF
+131 FGLPVIVQYEADIF
-145 LKNHDK
+145 LKNHNK
-151 TKSVKKLYEGSK
+151 TKAVKKLYEGSK

-187 DKMISLQEEIVKI
+187 DKMISLQEQIVNI
-200 RQEIYDLMLASN
+200 RQEIYNLMLIRN
-212 REGLTSTADTVK
+212 KEGLTSTADTVK
-224 ANKALVQGQTD
+224 ANKALVAGQTD

-241 QREQMLHQMCVLI
+241 NREKMLNQMCVLI
-254 GESPENANSLARRS
+254 GESPENANSIKRNS
-268 LDEINYQLAV
+268 LDSINYQLAI
-278 PSQIPSEIITH
+278 PSEIPSEIITQ

-300 EKAGIDVRVAKKE
+300 EKAGIDVKVAKKE

-325 FNAGDLGSLF
+325 FNASDIGSLF

-341 LGLGGGLMAP
+341 LGVGGGLVTP

-362 RLKKATYE
+362 KLKKATYE
-370 RILQNYYKTNLTA
+370 RILQDYYKTNLTA
-383 IQEVNDALVAARL
+383 IQEVNDALVASRL
-396 DKDKMQ
+396 DKDKMT
-402 QTEKQFNLEKSDY
+402 QTTKQYNLEKSDY
-415 SFNEHK
+415 KYNEKK
-421 FNEGTISKLDL
+421 FNQGTISKLDL

-471 VQ
+471 VN

>member
-1 MKKVISIAL
+1 MKKIITTAL
-10 LASFISINLMPA
+10 LTSMLSMTIMPA
-22 LAAENNNT
+22 LAVTEKSSA
-30 STATPKQF
+30 SPKQF

-44 NKKNQKSDDYKFAYI
+44 NKKTPKSDDYKFDYV
-59 NMNWWDNF
+59 NMNWWSNF
-67 NDDLLTSYI
+67 NDDLLNSYI
-76 QKAVLNNYDLKM
+76 EKAILNNYDLKM

-99 VKSQF
+99 VKLQF
-104 SKELPSATAGFGPG
+104 ANELPSAVAGFGPG
-118 WFKAPGSTSTDIN
+118 FFKAPGMTNTSSA
-131 FGLPIIVQYEADIF
+131 FGLPVIVQYEADIF
-145 LKNHDK
+145 LKNHNK
-151 TKSVKKLYEGSK
+151 TKAVKKLYEGSK

-181 FNIINL
+181 FNIVNL

-200 RQEIYDLMLASN
+200 RQDIYNLMLARN
-212 REGLTSTADTVK
+212 KEGLTSTADTIK
-224 ANKALVQGQTD
+224 ANKALVAGQTD

-241 QREQMLHQMCVLI
+241 NREKMLHQMCVLI
-254 GESPENANSLARRS
+254 GESPENASSIKRNSL
-268 LDEINYQLAV
+268 DKMNYQLAI
-278 PSQIPSEIITH
+278 PTQIPSEIITQ
-289 RPDYMK
+289 RPDYMR

-300 EKAGIDVRVAKKE
+300 EKAGIDVKVAKKE
-313 FLPSINILGGAL
+313 FLPAINILGGAL
-325 FNAGDLGSLF
+325 FSASDLGSLF

-341 LGLGGGLMAP
+341 LGVGGGLMTP

-362 RLKKATYE
+362 KLKKATYE
-370 RILQNYYKTNLTA
+370 RILQDYYKTNLTA
-383 IQEVNDALVAARL
+383 IQEVNDSLVASRL
-396 DKDKMQ
+396 DKDKMA
-402 QTEKQFNLEKSDY
+402 QTIKQYNLEKSDY
-415 SFNEHK
+415 KYNEKK
-421 FNEGTISKLDL
+421 FNQGTISKLDL

-471 VQ
+471 VN

>member
-1 MKKVISIAL
+1 MKKIITTAL
-10 LASFISINLMPA
+10 LMSMLSMTIMPA
-22 LAAENNNT
+22 VAVSGKNT
-30 STATPKQF
+30 TTPKQF
-38 KSMVSK
+38 KSMISK
-44 NKKNQKSDDYKFAYI
+44 NKKTQQSDDYKFNYV
-59 NMNWWDNF
+59 NMNWWGNF
-67 NDDLLTSYI
+67 NDDLLNGYI
-76 QKAVLNNYDLKM
+76 EKAVLNNYDLKM

-99 VKSQF
+99 VRLQF
-104 SKELPSATAGFGPG
+104 ANELPSAVGGFGPG
-118 WFKAPGSTSTDIN
+118 VFKAPGMTNTSSA

-145 LKNHDK
+145 LKNHNK
-151 TKSVKKLYEGSK
+151 TKAVKKLYEGSK

-187 DKMISLQEEIVKI
+187 DKMISLQEQIVNI
-200 RQEIYDLMLASN
+200 RQEIYNLMLIRN
-212 REGLTSTADTVK
+212 KEGLTSTADTVK
-224 ANKALVQGQTD
+224 ANKALVAGQTD

-241 QREQMLHQMCVLI
+241 NREKMLNQMCVLI
-254 GESPENANSLARRS
+254 GESPENANSIKRNS
-268 LDEINYQLAV
+268 LDSINYQLAI
-278 PSQIPSEIITH
+278 PSEIPSEIITQ

-300 EKAGIDVRVAKKE
+300 EKAGIDVKVAKKE

-325 FNAGDLGSLF
+325 FNAADIGSLF

-341 LGLGGGLMAP
+341 LGVGGGLVTP

-362 RLKKATYE
+362 KLKKATYE
-370 RILQNYYKTNLTA
+370 RILQDYYKTNLTA
-383 IQEVNDALVAARL
+383 IQEVNDALVASRL
-396 DKDKMQ
+396 DKDKMT
-402 QTEKQFNLEKSDY
+402 QTTKQYNLEKSDY
-415 SFNEHK
+415 KYNEKK
-421 FNEGTISKLDL
+421 FNQGTISKLDL

-471 VQ
+471 VN

>member
-1 MKKVISIAL
+1 MKKIITTAL
-10 LASFISINLMPA
+10 LMSMLSMTIMPA
-22 LAAENNNT
+22 VAVSGKNT
-30 STATPKQF
+30 TTPKQF
-38 KSMVSK
+38 KSMISK
-44 NKKNQKSDDYKFAYI
+44 NKKTQQSDDYKFNYV
-59 NMNWWDNF
+59 NMNWWGNF
-67 NDDLLTSYI
+67 NDDLLNGYI
-76 QKAVLNNYDLKM
+76 EKAVLNNYDLKM

-99 VKSQF
+99 VRLQF
-104 SKELPSATAGFGPG
+104 ANELPSAVGGFGPG
-118 WFKAPGSTSTDIN
+118 IFKAPGMTNTSSA

-145 LKNHDK
+145 LKNHNK
-151 TKSVKKLYEGSK
+151 TKAVKKLYEGSK

-187 DKMISLQEEIVKI
+187 DKMISLQEQIVNI
-200 RQEIYDLMLASN
+200 RQEIYNLMLIRN
-212 REGLTSTADTVK
+212 KEGLTSTADTVK
-224 ANKALVQGQTD
+224 ANKALVAGQTD

-241 QREQMLHQMCVLI
+241 NREKMLNQMCVLI
-254 GESPENANSLARRS
+254 GESPENANSIKRNS
-268 LDEINYQLAV
+268 LDSINYQLAI
-278 PSQIPSEIITH
+278 PSEIPSEIITQ

-300 EKAGIDVRVAKKE
+300 EKAGIDVKVAKKE

-325 FNAGDLGSLF
+325 FNAADIGSLF

-341 LGLGGGLMAP
+341 LGVGGGLVTP

-362 RLKKATYE
+362 KLKKATYE
-370 RILQNYYKTNLTA
+370 RILQDYYKTNLTA
-383 IQEVNDALVAARL
+383 IQEVNDALVASRL
-396 DKDKMQ
+396 DKDKMT
-402 QTEKQFNLEKSDY
+402 QTTKQYNLEKSDY
-415 SFNEHK
+415 KYNEKK
-421 FNEGTISKLDL
+421 FNQGTISKLDL

-471 VQ
+471 VN

>member
-1 MKKVISIAL
+1 MTI
-10 LASFISINLMPA
+10 MPA
-22 LAAENNNT
+22 IAVTEKNSN
-30 STATPKQF
+30 SPKQF

-44 NKKNQKSDDYKFAYI
+44 NKKNQKSDDYKFDYV
-59 NMNWWDNF
+59 NMNWWGNF
-67 NDDLLTSYI
+67 NDDLLNEYI
-76 QKAVLNNYDLKM
+76 EKAVLNNYDLKM

-99 VKSQF
+99 VKLQF
-104 SKELPSATAGFGPG
+104 ANELPSAVGGFGPG
-118 WFKAPGSTSTDIN
+118 VFKAPGMTKTQSG

-145 LKNHDK
+145 LKNHNK
-151 TKSVKKLYEGSK
+151 TKAVKKLYEGSK

-181 FNIINL
+181 FNIVNL

-200 RQEIYDLMLASN
+200 RQEIYNLMLARN
-212 REGLTSTADTVK
+212 KEGLTSTADTIK
-224 ANKALVQGQTD
+224 ANKALVAGQTD

-241 QREQMLHQMCVLI
+241 NREKMLHQMCVLI
-254 GESPENANSLARRS
+254 GESPENASSIKRNSLDS
-268 LDEINYQLAV
+268 MNYQLAI
-278 PSQIPSEIITH
+278 PTQIPSEIITQ
-289 RPDYMK
+289 RPDYMR

-300 EKAGIDVRVAKKE
+300 EKAGIDVKVAKKE

-325 FNAGDLGSLF
+325 FNAGDIGSLF

-341 LGLGGGLMAP
+341 LGFGGGLMTP

-370 RILQNYYKTNLTA
+370 RILQDYYKTNLTA
-383 IQEVNDALVAARL
+383 IQEVNDSLVASRL
-396 DKDKMQ
+396 DKDKMV
-402 QTEKQFNLEKSDY
+402 QTMKQYNLEKSDY
-415 SFNEHK
+415 KYNEKK
-421 FNEGTISKLDL
+421 FNQGTISKLDL
-432 IQYQENLLT
+432 IQHQENLLT

-471 VQ
+471 VN

>member
-1 MKKVISIAL
+1 MKKIITTAL
-10 LASFISINLMPA
+10 LASMLSMTIMPA
-22 LAAENNNT
+22 LAVTEKSSA
-30 STATPKQF
+30 SPKQF

-44 NKKNQKSDDYKFAYI
+44 NKKNQKSDDYKFDYV
-59 NMNWWDNF
+59 NMNWWSNF
-67 NDDLLTSYI
+67 NDDLLNGYI
-76 QKAVLNNYDLKM
+76 EKAILNNYDLKM

-99 VKSQF
+99 VKLQF
-104 SKELPSATAGFGPG
+104 ANELPSAVAGFGPG
-118 WFKAPGSTSTDIN
+118 FFKAPGMTNTSSA
-131 FGLPIIVQYEADIF
+131 FGLPVIVQYEADIF
-145 LKNHDK
+145 LKNHNK
-151 TKSVKKLYEGSK
+151 TKAVKKLYEGSK

-181 FNIINL
+181 FNIVNL

-200 RQEIYDLMLASN
+200 RQDIYNLMLARN
-212 REGLTSTADTVK
+212 KEGLTSTADTIK
-224 ANKALVQGQTD
+224 ANKALVAGQTD

-241 QREQMLHQMCVLI
+241 NREKMLHQMCVLI
-254 GESPENANSLARRS
+254 GESPENASSIKRNSL
-268 LDEINYQLAV
+268 DKMNYQLAI
-278 PSQIPSEIITH
+278 PTQIPSEIITQ
-289 RPDYMK
+289 RPDYMR

-300 EKAGIDVRVAKKE
+300 EKAGIDVKVAKKE

-325 FNAGDLGSLF
+325 FNASDLGSLF

-341 LGLGGGLMAP
+341 LGVGGGLMTP

-362 RLKKATYE
+362 KLKKATYE
-370 RILQNYYKTNLTA
+370 RILQDYYKTNLTA
-383 IQEVNDALVAARL
+383 IQEVNDSLVASRL
-396 DKDKMQ
+396 DKDKMA
-402 QTEKQFNLEKSDY
+402 QTIKQYNLEKSDY
-415 SFNEHK
+415 KYNEKK
-421 FNEGTISKLDL
+421 FNQGTISKLDL

-471 VQ
+471 VN

>member
-1 MKKVISIAL
+1 MKKIITTAL
-10 LASFISINLMPA
+10 LASMLSMTIMPA
-22 LAAENNNT
+22 VAVSGKNT
-30 STATPKQF
+30 TTPKQF
-38 KSMVSK
+38 KSMISK
-44 NKKNQKSDDYKFAYI
+44 NKKTQQSDDYKFNYV
-59 NMNWWDNF
+59 NMNWWGNF
-67 NDDLLTSYI
+67 NDDLLNGYI
-76 QKAVLNNYDLKM
+76 EKSVLNNYDLKM

-99 VKSQF
+99 VRLQF
-104 SKELPSATAGFGPG
+104 ANELPSAVGGFGPG
-118 WFKAPGSTSTDIN
+118 VFKAPGMTNTSSA

-145 LKNHDK
+145 LKNHNK
-151 TKSVKKLYEGSK
+151 TKAVKKLYEGSK

-187 DKMISLQEEIVKI
+187 DKMISLQEQIVNI
-200 RQEIYDLMLASN
+200 RQEIYNLMLIRN
-212 REGLTSTADTVK
+212 KEGLTSTADTVK
-224 ANKALVQGQTD
+224 ANKALVAGQTD

-241 QREQMLHQMCVLI
+241 NREKMLNQMCVLI
-254 GESPENANSLARRS
+254 GESPENANSIKRNS
-268 LDEINYQLAV
+268 LDSINYQLAI
-278 PSQIPSEIITH
+278 PSEIPSEIITQ

-300 EKAGIDVRVAKKE
+300 EKAGIDVKVAKKE

-325 FNAGDLGSLF
+325 FNAGDIGSLF

-341 LGLGGGLMAP
+341 LGVGGGLMTP

-362 RLKKATYE
+362 KLKKATYE
-370 RILQNYYKTNLTA
+370 RILQDYYKTNLTA
-383 IQEVNDALVAARL
+383 IQEVNDALVASRL
-396 DKDKMQ
+396 DKDKMT
-402 QTEKQFNLEKSDY
+402 QTTKQYNLEKSDY
-415 SFNEHK
+415 KYNEKK
-421 FNEGTISKLDL
+421 FNQGTISKLDL

-471 VQ
+471 VN

>member
-1 MKKVISIAL
+1 MKKIITTAL
-10 LASFISINLMPA
+10 LASMLSMTIMPA
-22 LAAENNNT
+22 LAVTEKSSA
-30 STATPKQF
+30 SPKQF
-38 KSMVSK
+38 KSMISK
-44 NKKNQKSDDYKFAYI
+44 NKKTQQSDDYKFNYV
-59 NMNWWDNF
+59 NMNWWGNF
-67 NDDLLTSYI
+67 NDDLLNGYI
-76 QKAVLNNYDLKM
+76 EKAVLNNYDLKM

-99 VKSQF
+99 VRLQF
-104 SKELPSATAGFGPG
+104 ANELPSAVGGFGPG
-118 WFKAPGSTSTDIN
+118 VFKAPGMTNTSSA

-145 LKNHDK
+145 LKNHNK
-151 TKSVKKLYEGSK
+151 TKAVKKLYEGSK

-187 DKMISLQEEIVKI
+187 DKMISLQEQIVNI
-200 RQEIYDLMLASN
+200 RQEIYNLMLIRN
-212 REGLTSTADTVK
+212 KEGLTSTADTVK
-224 ANKALVQGQTD
+224 ANKALVAGQTD

-241 QREQMLHQMCVLI
+241 NREKMLNQMCVLI
-254 GESPENANSLARRS
+254 GESPENANSIKRNS
-268 LDEINYQLAV
+268 LDSINYQLAI
-278 PSQIPSEIITH
+278 PSEIPSEIITQ

-300 EKAGIDVRVAKKE
+300 EKAGIDVKVAKKE

-325 FNAGDLGSLF
+325 FNAGDIGSLF

-341 LGLGGGLMAP
+341 LGVGGGLVTP

-362 RLKKATYE
+362 KLKKATYE
-370 RILQNYYKTNLTA
+370 RILQDYYKTNLTA
-383 IQEVNDALVAARL
+383 IQEVNDALVASRL
-396 DKDKMQ
+396 DKDKMT
-402 QTEKQFNLEKSDY
+402 QTTKQYNLEKSDY
-415 SFNEHK
+415 KYNEKK
-421 FNEGTISKLDL
+421 FNQGTISKLDL

-471 VQ
+471 VN

>member
-1 MKKVISIAL
+1 MKKIITTAL
-10 LASFISINLMPA
+10 LMSMLSLTIMPA
-22 LAAENNNT
+22 VAVSGKNT
-30 STATPKQF
+30 TTPKQF
-38 KSMVSK
+38 KSMISK
-44 NKKNQKSDDYKFAYI
+44 NKKTQQSDDYKFNYV
-59 NMNWWDNF
+59 NMNWWGNF
-67 NDDLLTSYI
+67 NDDLLNGYI
-76 QKAVLNNYDLKM
+76 EKAVLNNYDLKM

-99 VKSQF
+99 VRLQF
-104 SKELPSATAGFGPG
+104 ANELPSAVGGFGPG
-118 WFKAPGSTSTDIN
+118 VFKAPGMTNTSSA

-145 LKNHDK
+145 LKNHNK
-151 TKSVKKLYEGSK
+151 TKAVKKLYEGSK

-187 DKMISLQEEIVKI
+187 DKMISLQEQIVNI
-200 RQEIYDLMLASN
+200 RQEIYNLMLIRN
-212 REGLTSTADTVK
+212 KEGLTSTADTVK
-224 ANKALVQGQTD
+224 ANKALVAGQTD

-241 QREQMLHQMCVLI
+241 NREKMLNQMCVLI
-254 GESPENANSLARRS
+254 GESPENANSIKRNS
-268 LDEINYQLAV
+268 LDSINYQLAI
-278 PSQIPSEIITH
+278 PSEIPSEIITQ

-300 EKAGIDVRVAKKE
+300 EKAGIDVKVAKKE

-325 FNAGDLGSLF
+325 FNAGDIGSLF

-341 LGLGGGLMAP
+341 LGVGGGLVTP

-362 RLKKATYE
+362 KLKKATYE
-370 RILQNYYKTNLTA
+370 RILQDYYKTNLTA
-383 IQEVNDALVAARL
+383 IQEVNDALVASRL
-396 DKDKMQ
+396 DKDKMT
-402 QTEKQFNLEKSDY
+402 QTTKQYNLEKSDY
-415 SFNEHK
+415 KYNEKK
-421 FNEGTISKLDL
+421 FNQGTISKLDL

-471 VQ
+471 VN

>member
-1 MKKVISIAL
+1 MSMLSMTI
-10 LASFISINLMPA
+10 MPA
-22 LAAENNNT
+22 LAVTEKSSA
-30 STATPKQF
+30 SPKQF
-38 KSMVSK
+38 KSMISK
-44 NKKNQKSDDYKFAYI
+44 NKKTQQSDDYKFNYV
-59 NMNWWDNF
+59 NMNWWGNF
-67 NDDLLTSYI
+67 NDDLLNGYI
-76 QKAVLNNYDLKM
+76 EKAVLNNYDLKM

-99 VKSQF
+99 VRLQF
-104 SKELPSATAGFGPG
+104 ANELPSAVGGFGPG
-118 WFKAPGSTSTDIN
+118 VFKAPGMTNTSSA

-145 LKNHDK
+145 LKNHNK
-151 TKSVKKLYEGSK
+151 TKAVKKLYEGSK

-187 DKMISLQEEIVKI
+187 DKMISLQEQIVNI
-200 RQEIYDLMLASN
+200 RQEIYNLMLIRN
-212 REGLTSTADTVK
+212 KEGLTSTADTVK
-224 ANKALVQGQTD
+224 ANKALVAGQTD

-241 QREQMLHQMCVLI
+241 NREKMLNQMCVLI
-254 GESPENANSLARRS
+254 GESPENANSIKRNS
-268 LDEINYQLAV
+268 LDSINYQLAI
-278 PSQIPSEIITH
+278 PSEIPSEIITQ

-300 EKAGIDVRVAKKE
+300 EKAGIDVKVAKKE

-325 FNAGDLGSLF
+325 FNAGDIGSLF

-341 LGLGGGLMAP
+341 LGVGGGLMTP

-362 RLKKATYE
+362 KLKKATYE
-370 RILQNYYKTNLTA
+370 RILQDYYKTNLTA
-383 IQEVNDALVAARL
+383 IQEVNDALVASRL
-396 DKDKMQ
+396 DKDKMT
-402 QTEKQFNLEKSDY
+402 QTTKQYNLEKSDY
-415 SFNEHK
+415 KYNEKK
-421 FNEGTISKLDL
+421 FNQGTISKLDL

-471 VQ
+471 VN

>member
-1 MKKVISIAL
+1 MKKIITTAL
-10 LASFISINLMPA
+10 LASMLSMTIMPA
-22 LAAENNNT
+22 LAVTEKSSA
-30 STATPKQF
+30 SPKQF

-44 NKKNQKSDDYKFAYI
+44 NKKTPKSDDYKFDYV
-59 NMNWWDNF
+59 NMNWWSNF
-67 NDDLLTSYI
+67 NDDLLNSYI
-76 QKAVLNNYDLKM
+76 EKAILNNYDLKM

-99 VKSQF
+99 VKLQF
-104 SKELPSATAGFGPG
+104 ANELPSAVAGFGPG
-118 WFKAPGSTSTDIN
+118 FFKAPGMTNTSSA
-131 FGLPIIVQYEADIF
+131 FGLPVIVQYEADIF
-145 LKNHDK
+145 LKNHNK
-151 TKSVKKLYEGSK
+151 TKAVKKLYEGSK

-181 FNIINL
+181 FNIVNL

-200 RQEIYDLMLASN
+200 RQDIYNLMLARN
-212 REGLTSTADTVK
+212 KEGLTSTADTIK
-224 ANKALVQGQTD
+224 ANKALVAGQTD

-241 QREQMLHQMCVLI
+241 NREKMLHQMCVLI
-254 GESPENANSLARRS
+254 GESPENASSIKRNSL
-268 LDEINYQLAV
+268 DKMNYQLAI
-278 PSQIPSEIITH
+278 PTQIPSEIITQ
-289 RPDYMK
+289 RPDYMR

-300 EKAGIDVRVAKKE
+300 EKAGIDVKVAKKE
-313 FLPSINILGGAL
+313 FLPAINILGGAL
-325 FNAGDLGSLF
+325 FSASDLGSLF

-341 LGLGGGLMAP
+341 LGVGGGLMTP

-362 RLKKATYE
+362 KLKKATYE
-370 RILQNYYKTNLTA
+370 RILQDYYKTNLTA
-383 IQEVNDALVAARL
+383 IQEVNDSLVASRL
-396 DKDKMQ
+396 DKDKMA
-402 QTEKQFNLEKSDY
+402 QTIKQYNLEKSDY
-415 SFNEHK
+415 KYNEKK
-421 FNEGTISKLDL
+421 FNQGTISKLDL

-471 VQ
+471 VN